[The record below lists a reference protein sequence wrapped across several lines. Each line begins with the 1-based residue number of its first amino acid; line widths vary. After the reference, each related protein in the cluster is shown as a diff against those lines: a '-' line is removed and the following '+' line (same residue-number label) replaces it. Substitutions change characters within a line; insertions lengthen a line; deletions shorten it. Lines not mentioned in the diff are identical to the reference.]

1 MKTNY
6 IPLITTLAIAAIG
19 LSSIARAQQP
29 STAGYM
35 QSVEPVSEVAE
46 NFTLSKLTGKPVRGA
61 HQEELGTIADYLI
74 EPQSGRIHFA
84 VVPSGSNTFRVV
96 PMRAL
101 QPQSGG
107 FSTQR
112 ARAEWDRVGTLTA
125 QQLSGV
131 VTIDDSHQQRLAQ
144 QFALP
149 NADSAAHGL
158 VRAGSLRGRE
168 LRAGNQ
174 PLGFVEDVV
183 IDYNN
188 QIATP
193 VLATSVGGSQQ
204 RYIVPMTRLQV
215 GGTQGAIMTSLSPN
229 EFRQAGWLAMA
240 PTGQDRRGF
249 GQGNRPAGSAVNAVQ
264 QALERDAALPRGTV
278 QVVPENRLVLRGTV
292 ENEQKKAEVERA
304 AQQAAP
310 GMQIENQLGVR
321 N

>member
-1 MKTNY
+1 
-6 IPLITTLAIAAIG
+6 
-19 LSSIARAQQP
+19 
-29 STAGYM
+29 
-35 QSVEPVSEVAE
+35 
-46 NFTLSKLTGKPVRGA
+46 
-61 HQEELGTIADYLI
+61 
-74 EPQSGRIHFA
+74 
-84 VVPSGSNTFRVV
+84 
-96 PMRAL
+96 
-101 QPQSGG
+101 
-107 FSTQR
+107 
-112 ARAEWDRVGTLTA
+112 
-125 QQLSGV
+125 
-131 VTIDDSHQQRLAQ
+131 
-144 QFALP
+144 
-149 NADSAAHGL
+149 
-158 VRAGSLRGRE
+158 
-168 LRAGNQ
+168 
-174 PLGFVEDVV
+174 VV